1 MKPEDAIAELVQSH
15 GGPCVLDKLHLPYDR
30 ASAGPAAK
38 FGLGCELFLP
48 DINRGV
54 LREQALQFQLDYQRM
69 FPERVNEFLPEDARR
84 TVKIAGDLESRIRAE
99 FNKQAAEE
107 GYSTSLFGAVD
118 IGLPKDDVDAYQA
131 NVLVKYGDYREM
143 SFVSANMPV
152 CNDAGKLNFE
162 ALLQAVLR
170 WSKICRPLH
179 GTAGFALNFASGMS
193 QNTKYAL
200 HLMKRF
206 PGFDYVDGIDFSAQT
221 GNVENRIKC
230 VNWLTIINDEI
241 LGELGGIEPMRTA
254 LEPACKIHEYE
265 GGVVIQA
272 GEAPQLGDT
281 YRNDIPAVYR
291 TVARYTKPVRFE
303 AYRSRLFRVPE
314 NLDKKEE
321 TLAWIRRFD

>member
-1 MKPEDAIAELVQSH
+1 MKPEEVIAEVALLRV
-15 GGPCVLDKLHLPYDR
+15 GPCVLDKLHLPYDR

-38 FGLGCELFLP
+38 FGLRCELFLP
-48 DINRGV
+48 DVDRGV

-84 TVKIAGDLESRIRAE
+84 TVKIAGDLEARIRKE
-99 FNKQAAEE
+99 FARHAAEE

-131 NVLVKYGDYREM
+131 NVLVKYNEYREL
-143 SFVSANMPV
+143 SFISANMPV
-152 CNDAGKLNFE
+152 CNDKGELNFKV
-162 ALLQAVLR
+162 LLQAVLR
-170 WSKICRPLH
+170 WCEIFRPSH

-193 QNTKYAL
+193 QNSKYAL
-200 HLMKRF
+200 PIMKRF
-206 PGFDYVDGIDFSAQT
+206 PGFDFVDGIDFSAQAGT
-221 GNVENRIKC
+221 TQNRIKC
-230 VNWLTIINDEI
+230 VNWLTILNTEI
-241 LGELGGIEPMRTA
+241 VDELGGIESVCA
-254 LEPACKIHEYE
+254 ELEPACKIHEYD
-265 GGVVIQA
+265 GGAVIQA

-281 YRNDIPAVYR
+281 FRNDIPEVYR
-291 TVARYTKPVRFE
+291 MVARCTKPVRFE